1 MDDEDL
7 VEVLGAE
14 GLAVESIGLSGLQPS
29 VRGTAPESGHRC
41 YADGVTTAIRSPSTV
56 LGPEDHGRRMSLAEF
71 ARAEGR
77 GGYLY
82 ELAKGVVI
90 VLDVPGVRHA
100 LVAQAIDE
108 HIRVYEIAHPG
119 TIHLL
124 APGSDC
130 ALRLPGLQ
138 SERHPDRA
146 LYLTPPPSDNPWN
159 SWTPEI
165 AIEVVSRGQEER
177 DYGEKREEYLRAGV
191 REYWI
196 VDPHRRTALFLR
208 RQGDEWSEEEKG
220 PGAVYATPLLPGFAL
235 DLGAVFA
242 VLACA

>member
-1 MDDEDL
+1 
-7 VEVLGAE
+7 
-14 GLAVESIGLSGLQPS
+14 
-29 VRGTAPESGHRC
+29 
-41 YADGVTTAIRSPSTV
+41 
-56 LGPEDHGRRMSLAEF
+56 MSLADF

-82 ELAKGVVI
+82 ELAKGVV
-90 VLDVPGVRHA
+90 VVVNVPRVSHG
-100 LVAQAIDE
+100 LLTQAIDDQV
-108 HIRVYEIAHPG
+108 RVYKVAHPG
-119 TIHLL
+119 VIHFL

-146 LYLTPPPSDNPWN
+146 LYLTPPPSDNPWDA
-159 SWTPEI
+159 WTPEI

-196 VDPHRRTALFLR
+196 FDPHRRTALFLR
-208 RQGDEWSEEEKG
+208 RQGDEWSEEEKE
-220 PGAVYATPLLPGFAL
+220 PASVYRTALLPGFEL
-235 DLGAVFA
+235 DLAAVFTVA
-242 VLACA
+242 KDV